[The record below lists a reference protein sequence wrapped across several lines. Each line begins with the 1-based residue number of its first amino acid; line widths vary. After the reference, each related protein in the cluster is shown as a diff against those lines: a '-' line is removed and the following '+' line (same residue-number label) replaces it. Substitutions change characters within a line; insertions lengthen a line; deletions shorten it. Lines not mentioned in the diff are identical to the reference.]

1 MRTLDSNRKYFVVA
15 FACSQA
21 LLFTCSMA
29 VVRIISGDDAIS
41 QLEDQQDCDGEIC
54 EEEDDVG
61 EENQQEDGEDAG
73 AGWAEA
79 MAKIL
84 GKETTVS
91 NSSILLKNKELQ
103 KIKAAEREEQLIRK
117 KQLDRKRT
125 WEMMFR
131 EKPDL
136 VRDREAERALQ
147 RTATRGV
154 VQLFNAVR
162 KHQKT
167 LDQQVKEAGSSERKK
182 AKILSSFS
190 KKDFIGALRRTEEG
204 GRVHGEGRTHGKPEE
219 GAAAEQKPSWSVLS
233 DDFMMGATMK
243 DWDKD
248 SGAEEAEPHSDG
260 GSGDSD

>member
-1 MRTLDSNRKYFVVA
+1 DRQVKRKERERKAADAENSPNAVA
-15 FACSQA
+15 VLPSI
-21 LLFTCSMA
+21 TP
-29 VVRIISGDDAIS
+29 RKS
-41 QLEDQQDCDGEIC
+41 QLCFSHVHTC
-54 EEEDDVG
+54 VFH
-61 EENQQEDGEDAG
+61 
-73 AGWAEA
+73 
-79 MAKIL
+79 
-84 GKETTVS
+84 
-91 NSSILLKNKELQ
+91 LLIYVHRRNHFYFCFR
-103 KIKAAEREEQLIRK
+103 AS
-117 KQLDRKRT
+117 QLDRKRS

-204 GRVHGEGRTHGKPEE
+204 
-219 GAAAEQKPSWSVLS
+219 AEQKPSWSVLS